1 MESVSTI
8 PAPASPLLKFA
19 TVLVVASYT
28 TKGVDAV
35 TTKGAGGTKFK
46 QKFDNLKG
54 PLAEAGI
61 TVEGTGKNEKF
72 YTGKATYG
80 TGGNKIQKT
89 VEQAGTPEQKEIVAN
104 YITERDRVI
113 GIRDSMRAEMK
124 AKEKEIENAAPPGA
138 MGSKIV
144 DTKAIAE
151 AKAEIRGK
159 YEAQLNGV
167 TTSPKIDSNSTKNN
181 LSTLNETEP
190 QIIDA
195 TTNSGGGNMVSG
207 GNDELTTSL
216 PNIPSSNSDNKFT
229 LYSQTQYNMVM

>member
-1 MESVSTI
+1 
-8 PAPASPLLKFA
+8 
-19 TVLVVASYT
+19 
-28 TKGVDAV
+28 
-35 TTKGAGGTKFK
+35 
-46 QKFDNLKG
+46 
-54 PLAEAGI
+54 
-61 TVEGTGKNEKF
+61 
-72 YTGKATYG
+72 
-80 TGGNKIQKT
+80 
-89 VEQAGTPEQKEIVAN
+89 
-104 YITERDRVI
+104 
-113 GIRDSMRAEMK
+113 
-124 AKEKEIENAAPPGA
+124 

-195 TTNSGGGNMVSG
+195 TTNSGGGNMVGG
-207 GNDELTTSL
+207 GNDELATSL